1 MWDFTNDM
9 SKSLAE
15 LDQKLVPFKKFYAN
29 LNEDKR
35 LAFVEWVRKVSE
47 PFPLD
52 FDSLICAHTAIG
64 CGGHQWITAQIEVS
78 LGDPEEANTEIA
90 KIPPQIL
97 RAAVDA
103 WERNEEFVPPMTF
116 DFT

>member
-1 MWDFTNDM
+1 MNQ
-9 SKSLAE
+9 SLQK
-15 LDQKLVPFKKFYAN
+15 LDQKIVPFKKFYAH
-29 LNEDKR
+29 LDDAQR
-35 LAFVEWVRKVSE
+35 VAFGEWVRKISE

-52 FDSLICAHTAIG
+52 FDLLYCALTDIG
-64 CGGHQWITAQIEVS
+64 CGEDQWITAEIEVS
-78 LGDPEEANTEIA
+78 LGDPVEGNTETA

-103 WERNEEFVPPMTF
+103 WERNEEFAPPMTF